1 MDANGQSFWLLAG
14 ARQFPALHN
23 VVWDGACGRGSGALR
38 LASQRALPPLLSP
51 AEAFA
56 VAQGALASVPRAVDA
71 LASVARW
78 DDAAGAVVVQT
89 RLADGSL
96 LPQVVLMALAE
107 TPSDLC
113 VGVDGVLYVA
123 LAAAVRL
130 HDLRGRFADVSVA
143 LAGFAPWRL
152 APAADGGVWL
162 LERNSDRLAR
172 LQGRPRREPAPQPD
186 DYDGRVFRPSPENG
200 CSPQIKVLAAGW
212 SGSERVLGL
221 AAGPDGAL
229 AVLGWRDG
237 EGTAVLRRWS
247 HAQARFEAPLR
258 LAGAA
263 YAYALAWLA
272 PDRVALRVPG
282 LRDAP
287 AFDLSTALAGAV
299 LPLGEVYPL
308 PADAVAAPFCNGV
321 AQPPMVPVGPRGGV
335 PLHALSI
342 NHLARR
348 GEAANA
354 PLAGSAAPGAPPAPS
369 EGPAWLVD
377 SGKPTTVWHR
387 VYAECQLPAQTG
399 FVLWLAATNEP
410 QPPARDDAMAWH
422 PHGFGRDIRRLDE
435 AMTAPQLPL
444 AAWHREPSEL
454 PGHPGLLGAGFTNS
468 AGSAADNGAESAAG
482 NGSAS
487 APAAPRRPGERGLFS
502 VLVQNSRQRVR
513 SLSGRYLWL
522 RLVLHG
528 DGRVGPEIAALRA
541 WGSRF
546 SYADQY
552 LPRLYRESLFG
563 DEASTPGERLGGIER
578 GLSPLLDAA
587 GRPNASL
594 RARLALLSVVV
605 GEQALLRVEK
615 TDQAWL
621 LRDGARSWRLMREPA
636 AIGVYR
642 PQATPADFNARL
654 LAIFES
660 VLTPLEDRVA
670 AAHLFS
676 NPASVP
682 EPQLD
687 WLASWIGVA
696 FDAALPLSCR
706 RDWLRAAPELAR
718 RHGSRDG
725 LRLALDIAT
734 GGAVRSGA
742 VVVVEDFRLRR
753 ILATLLGVDLVD
765 EHDPL
770 LPGLQVSGNSVV
782 GDTLFVGDAPRAEL
796 LALFADAAT
805 TEAEDDS
812 VRAFDARLAHRA
824 TVLVHHTL
832 APQDLALIRRIAR
845 LEAPAHV
852 LLRVLPATWPLLVGV
867 SSLVGVDTFLAPP
880 RLPRQVELQ
889 RSVLGGGDVLQVQP
903 LLDPRLSGLPSAA
916 LAPVEPLADAGV
928 DRAWAST
935 APLVLDASDSR
946 AAPGRRIT
954 EYRWRW
960 LPPGDS

>member
-23 VVWDGACGRGSGALR
+23 VVWDAACGGGSGALR
-38 LASQRALPPLLSP
+38 LASQRLLRPLLAP

-56 VAQGALASVPRAVDA
+56 AAQGALASVPRAVDA
-71 LASVARW
+71 VDSVARW
-78 DDAAGAVVVQT
+78 DAAAGAVVVQT
-89 RLADGSL
+89 RLADGNL
-96 LPQVVLMALAE
+96 LPEVVLLTLAE
-107 TPSDLC
+107 APSDLC
-113 VGVDGVLYVA
+113 VGADGVLYVA
-123 LAAAVRL
+123 LVAGVRL
-130 HDLRGRFADVSVA
+130 HDLRGRFADVTVT
-143 LAGFAPWRL
+143 LAGYAPWRL

-200 CSPQIKVLAAGW
+200 CAPQIRVLAAGW

-247 HAQARFEAPLR
+247 PEQARFEAPLR
-258 LAGAA
+258 LQGAA

-272 PDRVALRVPG
+272 PDRVAVRVPG
-282 LRDAP
+282 LPDAP

-308 PADAVAAPFCNGV
+308 PAAAVAAPFCNGI
-321 AQPPMVPVGPRGGV
+321 AQPPLVPVGQAGGV

-354 PLAGSAAPGAPPAPS
+354 HPPGSAAAEAA
-369 EGPAWLVD
+369 AWLVD

-399 FVLWLAATNEP
+399 FVLWLAATNEA
-410 QPPARDDAMAWH
+410 QPPARDDVTAWH
-422 PHGFGRDIRRLDE
+422 PHGFGRDIDRLDA
-435 AMTAPQLPL
+435 AMAAPQLPH

-454 PGHPGLLGAGFTNS
+454 PGHPGLLGASFKN
-468 AGSAADNGAESAAG
+468 AGNPAAESVAEI
-482 NGSAS
+482 AS
-487 APAAPRRPGERGLFS
+487 DPASNPPHRPGEGLFS

-513 SLSGRYLWL
+513 SLVGRYLWL

-563 DEASTPGERLGGIER
+563 DEASAPGERLGGIER
-578 GLSPLLDAA
+578 SLAPLLDA
-587 GRPNASL
+587 GGPPSASL
-594 RARLALLSVVV
+594 RARLALLSVAV
-605 GEQALLRVEK
+605 GEQALLRVEQ
-615 TDQAWL
+615 TGQAWL
-621 LRDGARSWRLMREPA
+621 LRDGTLAWRLLREPS

-654 LAIFES
+654 LANFES
-660 VLTPLEDRVA
+660 VLTPLEDRIA

-687 WLASWIGVA
+687 WLAGWIGVA
-696 FDAALPLSCR
+696 FDAALPAACR
-706 RDWLRAAPELAR
+706 RDWLRAAPDLAR

-753 ILATLLGVDLVD
+753 LLATLLGVDLVNA
-765 EHDPL
+765 HDPL
-770 LPGLQVSGNSVV
+770 LPGLQVSGNSVI

-796 LALFADAAT
+796 LALFADAAST
-805 TEAEDDS
+805 DAVSTEAEDDA
-812 VRAFDARLAHRA
+812 VLAFDTRLAHRA
-824 TVLVHHTL
+824 TVLVHQAL
-832 APQDLALIRRIAR
+832 AAQDLALIRRIAR

-852 LLRVLPATWPLLVGV
+852 LVRVLPATWPLLVGV
-867 SSLVGVDTFLAPP
+867 ASLVGVDTFLAPP
-880 RLPRQVELQ
+880 RAPRQVQLQ

-903 LLDPRLSGLPSAA
+903 LLDPRLSGVPSAA
-916 LAPVEPLADAGV
+916 RPPVADAGV

-935 APLVLDASDSR
+935 ATLVLDASDSR

-960 LPPGDS
+960 LPPEET

>member
-23 VVWDGACGRGSGALR
+23 VVWDAACCHGGGALR
-38 LASQRALPPLLSP
+38 LASQRVLRPLLAP

-71 LASVARW
+71 VQSVASW
-78 DDAAGAVVVQT
+78 DDAAGTVVVQT

-96 LPQVVLMALAE
+96 LPEVVLMALAE

-113 VGVDGVLYVA
+113 VGADGVLYAA
-123 LAAAVRL
+123 LASGVRL
-130 HDLRGRFADVSVA
+130 HDLRGRFADVTVT
-143 LAGFAPWRL
+143 LAGYAPWRL
-152 APAADGGVWL
+152 APTADGGVWL

-200 CSPQIKVLAAGW
+200 CAPQIHVLAAGW
-212 SGSERVLGL
+212 AGSERVLGL

-247 HAQARFEAPLR
+247 HEQARFDAPLR
-258 LAGAA
+258 MAGAA

-308 PADAVAAPFCNGV
+308 PAAAMAAPFCNGV
-321 AQPPMVPVGPRGGV
+321 AQPTMVPVGRRGGV

-354 PLAGSAAPGAPPAPS
+354 QPAGAAPAEAA
-369 EGPAWLVD
+369 AWLVD

-399 FVLWLAATNEP
+399 FVLWLAATNEA
-410 QPPARDDAMAWH
+410 QPPARDDVTAWH
-422 PHGFGRDIRRLDE
+422 PHGFGRDIGRLDE
-435 AMTAPQLPL
+435 AMTAPQLPQ

-454 PGHPGLLGAGFTNS
+454 PGHPGLLGASFKN
-468 AGSAADNGAESAAG
+468 AGNPAAESVADP
-482 NGSAS
+482 AS
-487 APAAPRRPGERGLFS
+487 DPPHRPGERGLFS

-513 SLSGRYLWL
+513 SLVGRYLWL

-552 LPRLYRESLFG
+552 LPRLYREGLFG
-563 DEASTPGERLGGIER
+563 DEASAPGERLGGIER
-578 GLSPLLDAA
+578 ALAPLLDAA
-587 GRPNASL
+587 GPPSASL
-594 RARLALLSVVV
+594 RARLALLPVVV
-605 GEQALLRVEK
+605 GEQALLRVEQAG
-615 TDQAWL
+615 QAWL
-621 LRDGARSWRLMREPA
+621 LQDGTAAWRLMREPA

-654 LAIFES
+654 LANFES

-676 NPASVP
+676 DPASVP

-696 FDAALPLSCR
+696 FDAALPPSCR

-796 LALFADAAT
+796 LALFPEAVT
-805 TEAEDDS
+805 TDSEDDT
-812 VRAFDARLAHRA
+812 VRAFDTRLAHRA
-824 TVLVHHTL
+824 TVLVHQAL
-832 APQDLALIRRIAR
+832 AAQDLALIRRIAR

-852 LLRVLPATWPLLVGV
+852 ALRVLPATWPLLVGV
-867 SSLVGVDTFLAPP
+867 ASLVGVDTFLAPP
-880 RLPRQVELQ
+880 RVPRQVQVQ

-903 LLDPRLSGLPSAA
+903 LLDPRLSGVPSAA
-916 LAPVEPLADAGV
+916 PPPVADAGV

-935 APLVLDASDSR
+935 ATLVLDASDSR

-960 LPPGDS
+960 LPPGER

>member
-1 MDANGQSFWLLAG
+1 M
-14 ARQFPALHN
+14 
-23 VVWDGACGRGSGALR
+23 
-38 LASQRALPPLLSP
+38 
-51 AEAFA
+51 
-56 VAQGALASVPRAVDA
+56 
-71 LASVARW
+71 
-78 DDAAGAVVVQT
+78 
-89 RLADGSL
+89 
-96 LPQVVLMALAE
+96 
-107 TPSDLC
+107 
-113 VGVDGVLYVA
+113 
-123 LAAAVRL
+123 
-130 HDLRGRFADVSVA
+130 
-143 LAGFAPWRL
+143 
-152 APAADGGVWL
+152 
-162 LERNSDRLAR
+162 
-172 LQGRPRREPAPQPD
+172 
-186 DYDGRVFRPSPENG
+186 
-200 CSPQIKVLAAGW
+200 
-212 SGSERVLGL
+212 
-221 AAGPDGAL
+221 
-229 AVLGWRDG
+229 
-237 EGTAVLRRWS
+237 
-247 HAQARFEAPLR
+247 
-258 LAGAA
+258 
-263 YAYALAWLA
+263 
-272 PDRVALRVPG
+272 
-282 LRDAP
+282 
-287 AFDLSTALAGAV
+287 
-299 LPLGEVYPL
+299 
-308 PADAVAAPFCNGV
+308 
-321 AQPPMVPVGPRGGV
+321 
-335 PLHALSI
+335 
-342 NHLARR
+342 
-348 GEAANA
+348 
-354 PLAGSAAPGAPPAPS
+354 
-369 EGPAWLVD
+369 
-377 SGKPTTVWHR
+377 
-387 VYAECQLPAQTG
+387 
-399 FVLWLAATNEP
+399 
-410 QPPARDDAMAWH
+410 
-422 PHGFGRDIRRLDE
+422 
-435 AMTAPQLPL
+435 
-444 AAWHREPSEL
+444 
-454 PGHPGLLGAGFTNS
+454 
-468 AGSAADNGAESAAG
+468 
-482 NGSAS
+482 
-487 APAAPRRPGERGLFS
+487 
-502 VLVQNSRQRVR
+502 LVQNSRQRVR

-563 DEASTPGERLGGIER
+563 DEASAPGERLGGIER
-578 GLSPLLDAA
+578 ALAPLLDAA
-587 GRPNASL
+587 GPPNASL
-594 RARLALLSVVV
+594 RARLALLSVEV
-605 GEQALLRVEK
+605 GEQALLRVEQAG
-615 TDQAWL
+615 QAWL
-621 LRDGARSWRLMREPA
+621 LRDGTTAWRLVREPA

-654 LAIFES
+654 LANFES

-696 FDAALPLSCR
+696 FDAALPAACR
-706 RDWLRAAPELAR
+706 RDWLRAAPDLAR

-765 EHDPL
+765 ENDPL

-805 TEAEDDS
+805 TDAEDDT

-824 TVLVHHTL
+824 TVLVHQAL

-880 RLPRQVELQ
+880 RVPRQVEMQ

-928 DRAWAST
+928 DRSWAST

-960 LPPGDS
+960 LPPADS